1 VSDKAYGLDEATSD
15 LEKFSKEVLA
25 ALIADN
31 VPPTPSNYVIYF
43 EKVLESKPSEMKEE
57 IQNILEVEE
66 QNDDE
71 EALEMEKAFKEGF
84 SHIRKTMQK
93 VGNVY
98 KNLKHLDILIKK
110 YALQIKNSTDKEQL
124 QGLGS
129 SLLHDITKLNS
140 MIKKESI
147 EMKDLYQKIAL
158 IVKKSEDQSIHDA
171 QYGVYKKSYLLQ
183 KINQEITLVEK
194 FNHDTTLL
202 AVRIKESVFK
212 SVRSKKARST
222 IIRTV
227 ARLLLKTSRRSD
239 IITHYKNAIFM
250 IILKHTDLENAK
262 RNASRLKNMVTA
274 TNFFFGDKEVAIDV
288 EIGIGKIS
296 KDRSGEESIVCV
308 LDALDIA
315 KEDPALIAAIC
326 EKDYQE

>member
-1 VSDKAYGLDEATSD
+1 MKDKAYRLDEATSD
-15 LEKFSKEVLA
+15 LEKFSKEVLR

-31 VPPTPSNYVIYF
+31 VPPTPSNYAIYF
-43 EKVLESKPSEMKEE
+43 EKVLESKPNEIKED

-84 SHIRKTMQK
+84 SQIRQTMQK

-98 KNLKHLDILIKK
+98 KGLKHLDMIIKK
-110 YALQIKNSTDKEQL
+110 YSLQIKNSTDKIQL

-129 SLLHDITKLNS
+129 SLLQDITKLNS
-140 MIKKESI
+140 VIKKETV
-147 EMKDLYQKIAL
+147 EMKDLYQKTAL
-158 IVKKSEDQSIHDA
+158 VLKKSEDQSIHDA

-194 FNHDTTLL
+194 FNHETTLL
-202 AVRIKESVFK
+202 AVKIKESVFVNVK
-212 SVRSKKARST
+212 NKKAILT
-222 IIRTV
+222 ITRTL

-239 IITHYKNAIFM
+239 IIAHYEDAIFM

-262 RNASRLKNMVTA
+262 RNANRLKSMVTA
-274 TNFFFGDKEVAIDV
+274 TNFFFGDKEITIDV

-296 KDRSGEESIVCV
+296 KDRSVEETIVCV
-308 LDALDIA
+308 LDALDVA
-315 KEDPALIAAIC
+315 KEDPGLVAAIC
-326 EKDYQE
+326 EKDYD

>member
-1 VSDKAYGLDEATSD
+1 MSDKAYGLDEATSD
-15 LEKFSKEVLA
+15 LDKFSKEVLK

-71 EALEMEKAFKEGF
+71 EAAEMEKAFKEGF
-84 SHIRKTMQK
+84 SQIRKTMQK

-98 KNLKHLDILIKK
+98 KNLKHLDMIIKK
-110 YALQIKNSTDKEQL
+110 YAPQIKNSTDKTQL

-129 SLLHDITKLNS
+129 SLLHDVTKLNT
-140 MIKKESI
+140 MIKKETV
-147 EMKDLYQKIAL
+147 EMKELYQKTAL

-171 QYGVYKKSYLLQ
+171 QYGVYKKSFLLQ

-202 AVRIKESVFK
+202 AVRIKDSVFENVK
-212 SVRSKKARST
+212 SEKARST
-222 IIRTV
+222 ITRTV

-239 IITHYKNAIFM
+239 IIAHYEDAIFM

-262 RNASRLKNMVTA
+262 RNASRLKSMVTA
-274 TNFFFGDKEVAIDV
+274 TNFFFGDKEVSIDV
-288 EIGIGKIS
+288 EVGIGKIT
-296 KDRSGEESIVCV
+296 KDRSGEECIVCV